1 MSTLKVDTILKRTGT
16 GTITLGQSGDTI
28 SIPSGTTLAVSGT
41 ATGVGGDNTPYFL
54 AYRSGDQTGLSGN
67 TWTEIVC
74 NGEDVDS
81 ASAYDTSTG
90 RFTPQTAGYYQIQ
103 FVALATNFGGSST
116 QSLQQVM
123 YGIKKN
129 NTGDPISVN
138 FIDLSTDT
146 LTRFS
151 STVSTIVYLNGSSDF
166 VSPFCYVVGNSFSIH
181 GERQYTNFSGYKLI
195 T

>member
-1 MSTLKVDTILKRTGT
+1 MSILKVDTILKRTGT

-28 SIPSGTTLAVSGT
+28 ALGSGASQTGFGGT
-41 ATGVGGDNTPYFL
+41 NTPYFL
-54 AYRSGDQTGLSGN
+54 AYRSGDQTGFSGN
-67 TWTEIVC
+67 TWSEIVC

-90 RFTPQTAGYYQIQ
+90 RFTPQTAGYYHIQ
-103 FVALATNFGGSST
+103 FVALAINFGGSST

-138 FIDLSTDT
+138 YIDLSTDV

-151 STVSTIVYLNGSSDF
+151 STVSTIVYLNGTTDF
-166 VSPFCYVVGNSFSIH
+166 VSPYAYVAGNSFSIS

-195 T
+195 E